1 MKIYTHQKYNDKID
15 NKIYIVSAIKNSV
28 NNMKS
33 LNYLQK

>member
-15 NKIYIVSAIKNSV
+15 KKIFIVSAIKNSV
-28 NNMKS
+28 NNIS